1 MPLLANSLRTIS
13 AALIVAAILVAAL
26 VLGRGILVPLSLAV
40 ISCFILVPIVRWL
53 EKHSVPEWL
62 SVTSV
67 VIIVTGILLG
77 ASIALSSQLLS
88 LAAELPAYRTNVLA
102 KVHTVVGGSVPTGV
116 VSRAI
121 DAVETYQQML
131 NQELKLGDATPA
143 APASSPDGKPKEKVV
158 VTEDSGSGAW
168 RGIEILAEPIAQ
180 TALTFLFTLFLLM
193 QYKDLRD
200 RVVRVCGTDNM
211 SETTAAMSDAG
222 DRLSALFT
230 GQAILNASFG
240 IFVGCVL
247 TIVGVPNAPLWGCV
261 TFVMRFVP
269 YIGSYVAAVPPLLLA
284 AAVDPGW
291 TMTISTLAV
300 FAIGEP
306 VMGQVIEPFFLGKR
320 AGLSPFAMV
329 LATSF
334 WTLMWGPVGLLLA
347 TPLTLVIV
355 VLGRYIPNL
364 EFVSVL
370 LGDEPPLSEQQDFY
384 HRLLS
389 GDAYAAVDQIDEAK
403 EDSSFEGV
411 LDQLVFPALSI
422 AVTDRRRGRLD
433 AETVKELEE
442 TIDEVVSEVSPSGTS
457 PDVRVL
463 LIPVRGTFDA
473 IATRFALGAI
483 NAKHPDAASA
493 VLSGTGLTA
502 LSSVERDDAPA
513 LEKIVF
519 VTVVGIA
526 EKAFGFL
533 TKRAADKFPQ
543 AQIFK
548 LELSRPGLGIA
559 DVAQSDDKFQVFAR
573 LTDLVGAVKP
583 SAREVETHSIS
594 HPAEVRRDQ
603 KPVFSSGR

>member
-1 MPLLANSLRTIS
+1 MPLFADSLRTIS
-13 AALIVAAILVAAL
+13 SALIVAAIFVASL
-26 VLGRGILVPLSLAV
+26 VLGRDILVPLSLAV
-40 ISCFILVPIVRWL
+40 IGCFVLVPIVRWL
-53 EKHSVPEWL
+53 EKHSLPEWL
-62 SVTSV
+62 AVTSV
-67 VIIVTGILLG
+67 VVIVTGILLG

-102 KVHTVVGGSVPTGV
+102 KVHTVVGGSLPTGL
-116 VSRAI
+116 VSRAV

-131 NQELKLGDATPA
+131 NQEFKFDSATSAVSQTPSDA
-143 APASSPDGKPKEKVV
+143 KPKEKVV
-158 VTEDSGSGAW
+158 VTEDSSSGAW
-168 RGIEILAEPIAQ
+168 RGIEILAEPVAQ

-200 RVVRVCGTDNM
+200 RVVRVFGTDNM

-222 DRLSALFT
+222 DRLSALFA

-240 IFVGCVL
+240 FFVGCVL
-247 TIVGVPNAPLWGCV
+247 MIVGVPNAPLWGCV
-261 TFVMRFVP
+261 AFVMRFVP

-291 TMTISTLAV
+291 TMTIGTLAV
-300 FAIGEP
+300 FVIGEP
-306 VMGQVIEPFFLGKR
+306 LMGQVIEPFFLGKR

-334 WTLMWGPVGLLLA
+334 WTLIWGPIGLVLA
-347 TPLTLVIV
+347 TPLTLVTV

-389 GDAYAAVDQIDEAK
+389 GDAYAAVDQIEEAN
-403 EDSSFEGV
+403 EASSYESV
-411 LDQLVFPALSI
+411 LDQLVFPAIGI

-442 TIDEVVSEVSPSGTS
+442 TIDVVASEVSPSGAS
-457 PDVRVL
+457 PPSPRVL
-463 LIPVRGTFDA
+463 LVPVRGPFDA

-483 NAKHPDAASA
+483 NAKHPDTARA

-502 LSSVERDDAPA
+502 LSSVECSDVPS

-519 VTVVGIA
+519 ITIVGIA
-526 EKAFGFL
+526 EKAFGYL

-543 AQIFK
+543 ARIYK
-548 LELSRPGLGIA
+548 LELSRPGVIMS
-559 DVAQSDDKFQVFAR
+559 DVAQSNDKPQIFTR

-583 SAREVETHSIS
+583 ASGAEEPLSIRPPIEDREY
-594 HPAEVRRDQ
+594 